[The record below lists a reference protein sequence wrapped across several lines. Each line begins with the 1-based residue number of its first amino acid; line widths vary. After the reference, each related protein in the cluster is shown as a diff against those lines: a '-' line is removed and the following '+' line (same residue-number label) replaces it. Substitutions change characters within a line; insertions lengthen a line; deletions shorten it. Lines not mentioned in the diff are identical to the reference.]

1 MIKNTGYFPELSYI
15 YGGEHEVFTKNYM
28 KSPISYDIISS
39 NSRIKGNEPNIELNE
54 KSAYHKS
61 MNTVDKK
68 LWDLNGIK
76 CSTYLSNLGQY
87 IPYSDGSEHI
97 EIIIY
102 DNNNIDNII
111 NYVLSSLYLNI
122 TIINKNNNK
131 KINKYKNKLYIKIIN
146 RDVYEYISTRKNNI
160 YILNKKNNISF
171 NNIHFIDNINKIK
184 ELINSRN

>member
-1 MIKNTGYFPELSYI
+1 MPWD
-15 YGGEHEVFTKNYM
+15 
-28 KSPISYDIISS
+28 DIC
-39 NSRIKGNEPNIELNE
+39 
-54 KSAYHKS
+54 AYHKS

-68 LWDLNGIK
+68 LWNLNGIK
-76 CSTYLSNLGQY
+76 CSTYLNNLGKY
-87 IPYSDGSEHI
+87 IPYSDGSKHI

-102 DNNNIDNII
+102 DDNKIDSII
-111 NYVLSSLYLNI
+111 NYVLSSIYLNFMI
-122 TIINKNNNK
+122 VLINKNK

-146 RDVYEYISTRKNNI
+146 SDVYEYISTRKNNI